1 MRHLLPL
8 LFALPLLAD
17 GSFERTFQ
25 VTGSVDL
32 DVETHS
38 GRIAVHAGDARTV
51 RIRATIRPNRDRSS
65 SDTDQ
70 RIRTIESNPPVT
82 QTGNTIRIT
91 RVEDEHLRKNLSI
104 SYEITMP
111 AAGKLHARTGSGS
124 LSVQGIEGPVD
135 AASGSGSM
143 TLVSIGGRVDA
154 HTGSGSINATSIT
167 GPSIL
172 RTGSGSVHLDQTS
185 AGAVQAMTGSGSVT
199 IRLPNSGGF
208 DLRART
214 GSGRVYCDQPITVSG
229 TINPHNLNGR
239 VRGGGP
245 LVEVT
250 TGSGAIRVGNFWPT
264 I

>member
-25 VTGSVDL
+25 VTGSADL
-32 DVETHS
+32 NVETHS
-38 GRIAVHAGDARTV
+38 GRIAVHAGDANTV
-51 RIRATIRPNRDRSS
+51 RIHATIRANRDHSS
-65 SDTDQ
+65 SDTEQ

-82 QTGNTIRIT
+82 QSGNTIRMT
-91 RVEDEHLRKNLSI
+91 RIEDEKLRKNLSI

-111 AAGKLHARTGSGS
+111 AAGKLRARTGSGS
-124 LSVQGIEGPVD
+124 LSVQGIQGPVD
-135 AASGSGSM
+135 ASSGSGSV
-143 TLVSIGGRVDA
+143 TLVSIGGKVDA
-154 HTGSGSINATSIT
+154 HTGSGSINARSIT
-167 GPSIL
+167 GPSVL

-185 AGAVQAMTGSGSVT
+185 AGPVKATTGSGSVT

-208 DLRART
+208 DLHAHT
-214 GSGRVYCDQPITVSG
+214 GSGRVSCDQPITVSG
-229 TINPHNLNGR
+229 TIHPHELKGQ